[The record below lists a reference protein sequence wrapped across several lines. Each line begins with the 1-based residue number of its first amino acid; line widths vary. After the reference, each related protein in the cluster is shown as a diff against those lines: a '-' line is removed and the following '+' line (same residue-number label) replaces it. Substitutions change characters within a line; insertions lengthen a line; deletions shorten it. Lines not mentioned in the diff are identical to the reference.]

1 MTEKCADRTYV
12 VGGNAAFAGHA
23 LKSMHNTAKV
33 LRGGKG

>member
-12 VGGNAAFAGHA
+12 VGGATTAFAGHA

-33 LRGGKG
+33 LRGGK